1 MEITEDLL
9 NRVENKTKVNKE
21 SLLKIVSSLNEG
33 NMKDRDTLLGVID
46 ELSSLTG
53 KYVSDEKKEKIINMV
68 INDKIP
74 SNIDK
79 MF

>member
-1 MEITEDLL
+1 
-9 NRVENKTKVNKE
+9 
-21 SLLKIVSSLNEG
+21 
-33 NMKDRDTLLGVID
+33 MKDKDTLLGVID

>member
-9 NRVENKTKVNKE
+9 KRVENKTKVNKE

-33 NMKDRDTLLGVID
+33 NMKDKDTLLGVID

>member
-33 NMKDRDTLLGVID
+33 NMKDKDTLLGVID

-53 KYVSDEKKEKIINMV
+53 KYVSNEKKEKIINMV

>member
-33 NMKDRDTLLGVID
+33 NMKDKDTLLGVID
-46 ELSSLTG
+46 ELSSLIIC
-53 KYVSDEKKEKIINMV
+53 YLKEK
-68 INDKIP
+68 
-74 SNIDK
+74 
-79 MF
+79 

>member
-1 MEITEDLL
+1 MEINEDLL
-9 NRVENKTKVNKE
+9 NRVENKTKVKKE
-21 SLLKIVSSLNEG
+21 SIFKIASSLNEG
-33 NMKDRDTLLGVID
+33 NMKDKDTLLGVID

-53 KYVSDEKKEKIINMV
+53 KYVSEEKKEKIINMV

>member
-33 NMKDRDTLLGVID
+33 NMKDKDTLLGVID